1 MGCFL
6 LIKLLTGLWRIEMN
20 EYELD
25 KKAYFWAYKLLP
37 NYIKILKR
45 DAENQEIEEIK
56 SLLEERLKEVEK
68 DYEEICAGYE
78 KLED

>member
-1 MGCFL
+1 
-6 LIKLLTGLWRIEMN
+6 MN
-20 EYELD
+20 KYKLD

-37 NYIKILKR
+37 DYIKILKR
-45 DAENQEIEEIK
+45 DTENQEIK
-56 SLLEERLKEVEK
+56 SLLEDRLKEVEK

>member
-1 MGCFL
+1 
-6 LIKLLTGLWRIEMN
+6 MN
-20 EYELD
+20 KYKFD

-37 NYIKILKR
+37 DYIKILKR
-45 DAENQEIEEIK
+45 DTENQEIEEIK
-56 SLLEERLKEVEK
+56 SLLEDRLKEVEK

>member
-1 MGCFL
+1 
-6 LIKLLTGLWRIEMN
+6 MN
-20 EYELD
+20 KYKLD

-37 NYIKILKR
+37 DYIKILKN
-45 DAENQEIEEIK
+45 DAKNQEIEEIK
-56 SLLEERLKEVEK
+56 SLLEDRLKEVEK